1 MTGVRSAHIR
11 FVILAHVDDA
21 TALQVYTALRARY
34 GSDLVELVS
43 SEQLACAP
51 HWTHRL
57 HNSGV
62 TTELLLSDGTLLAS
76 RGLGLVF
83 NRLRY
88 VTMPHFA
95 SASEEDRNYA
105 IMEMQALWLSWLASL
120 PCPVVNQV
128 TSVNSGIRE
137 CSHGEWLHL
146 AGRAGLPT
154 QGYHVTTNMRH
165 FPLPLPHYVPHS
177 RLPALDAHGLAAYE
191 RMRTP
196 LIGDQPAF
204 FLETVSEQRQSVLVA
219 GNRIIGSQ
227 GAEYAEQLGHL
238 RALSGCD
245 LFRVVF
251 ARSAGNAEEDIAHGH
266 WKVCGINAFPQGSTA
281 QELAAIIDLL
291 EAMQAKT
298 EISR

>member
-1 MTGVRSAHIR
+1 MR
-11 FVILAHVDDA
+11 FVILAHIDDA
-21 TALQVYTALRARY
+21 TALQVYTALKARH
-34 GSDLVELVS
+34 GSAPIKLVS
-43 SEQLACAP
+43 SEQLAGAP

-76 RGLGLVF
+76 RGVGIVL

-95 SASEEDRNYA
+95 GASEEDRNYA

-128 TSVNSGIRE
+128 TSVNAGIRE
-137 CSHGEWLHL
+137 RSHGEWLHL
-146 AGRAGLPT
+146 AGRAGLLT
-154 QGYHVTTNMRH
+154 QGYHVTTSMRH
-165 FPLPLPHYVPHS
+165 FPLPPYVPHS
-177 RLPALDAHGLAAYE
+177 RLPALDGHGLATYQ
-191 RMRTP
+191 RMRAP
-196 LIGDQPAF
+196 MLGDQPAF
-204 FLETVSEQRQSVLVA
+204 FLEAVSKQRQSVLVA

-227 GAEYAEQLGHL
+227 GTEYAEQLGHL

-251 ARSAGNAEEDIAHGH
+251 ARSAGSAEEDGARGR
-266 WKVCGINAFPQGSTA
+266 WKVCGIDAFPHALTA
-281 QELAAIIDLL
+281 QELAAIVDLL